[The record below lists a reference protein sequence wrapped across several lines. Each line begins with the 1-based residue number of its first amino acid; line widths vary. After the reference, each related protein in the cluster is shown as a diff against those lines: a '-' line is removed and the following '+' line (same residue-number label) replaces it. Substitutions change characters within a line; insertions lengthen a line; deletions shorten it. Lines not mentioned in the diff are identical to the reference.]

1 MKLII
6 MTSPTYFVE
15 EDKILETLFEEG
27 MEMLHLNKPDSSPV
41 YAERLLSLLPEEY
54 HKKIVVHDNYYLK
67 NEYGLAGIHLDEAD
81 AEVPQ
86 GYKGKIS
93 RTCRS
98 LEELKSAK
106 KQSKYVFLRD
116 VFDSISD
123 ANGKASFSYDQL
135 KEAAHRGLID
145 KHVYAL
151 GGVRLENIK
160 VLKELGF
167 GGAVICNDLWTRFD
181 IHNEQDYRNLII
193 HFTKLYKAI

>member
-67 NEYGLAGIHLDEAD
+67 NEYGLAGIHLDKAD
-81 AEVPQ
+81 AEAPQ

-135 KEAAHRGLID
+135 KEAAHKGLID

>member
-27 MEMLHLNKPDSSPV
+27 MEVLHPNKPDSSPV
-41 YAERLLSLLPEEY
+41 YAERLLSLLPGEY

-81 AEVPQ
+81 AEAPQ

>member
-81 AEVPQ
+81 AEAPQ

-160 VLKELGF
+160 VLKELGL

>member
-81 AEVPQ
+81 AEAPQ

-123 ANGKASFSYDQL
+123 ANEKASFNYDQL
-135 KEAAHRGLID
+135 KEASHKGLID

>member
-81 AEVPQ
+81 AEAPQ

-160 VLKELGF
+160 VLRELGF

>member
-1 MKLII
+1 MKLVI

-27 MEMLHLNKPDSSPV
+27 METLHLNKPDSSPV

-67 NEYGLAGIHLDEAD
+67 NEYGLAGIHLDHAD
-81 AEVPQ
+81 AEAPK
-86 GYKGKIS
+86 GYRGKVS
-93 RTCRS
+93 LTCQS
-98 LEELKSAK
+98 IKQLKAAK
-106 KQSKYVFLRD
+106 KHSKYVFLRN
-116 VFDSISD
+116 VFDSMPD
-123 ANGKASFSYDQL
+123 ADGETMLNYDQL
-135 KEAAHRGLID
+135 KEASRQGLID

-160 VLKELGF
+160 MLRELGF
-167 GGAVICNDLWTRFD
+167 GGAVVCNDLWTRFN
-181 IHNEQDYRNLII
+181 IHNEQDYKELII

>member
-81 AEVPQ
+81 AEAPQ

-135 KEAAHRGLID
+135 KEASRKGLID

>member
-1 MKLII
+1 

-81 AEVPQ
+81 AEAPQ

-123 ANGKASFSYDQL
+123 ANEKASFSYDQL

>member
-1 MKLII
+1 

-81 AEVPQ
+81 AEAPQ

-135 KEAAHRGLID
+135 KDASHRGLID

>member
-81 AEVPQ
+81 AEAPQ

-135 KEAAHRGLID
+135 KDASHRGLID

>member
-1 MKLII
+1 

-81 AEVPQ
+81 AEAPQ

-135 KEAAHRGLID
+135 KDAAHRGLID